1 MKPFDELVE
10 EVYSNVSFRG
20 EFAALARLR
29 ATLDLSAQQVSAHA
43 DASGDGAT
51 PGFMGYYEIRE
62 ATVRETT
69 LKMMTEAPAVKA
81 CKRGISLLFSSIY
94 RGLLAQY
101 HLDAEE
107 TRRLVMAVAARYM

>member
-20 EFAALARLR
+20 EFTALARLR
-29 ATLDLSAQQVSAHA
+29 ATLDRNTQLVSAH
-43 DASGDGAT
+43 DGEPTDSTA
-51 PGFMGYYEIRE
+51 PGFMDYYEIRE
-62 ATVRETT
+62 AVVRATT
-69 LKMMTEAPAVKA
+69 LKMLTELQTVKT

-107 TRRLVMAVAARYM
+107 TRRLVMAVAARYA